1 MKKGDLLWVAVLA
14 ALVSFLLVD
23 NTREAFVS
31 LTRSYPYIMGF
42 VKVAILATMG
52 ELLALRIIR
61 GDWAMP
67 VGLWQR
73 TVVWGFLGMSFT
85 LTFDVFGAGTAAATA
100 KGLLP
105 AFDGTAGKVVTALL
119 TSTLINI
126 CFAPV
131 MMAFHRVTDTY
142 IDLSEGR
149 LSALSGV
156 SLKDVV
162 GRIDWYAFI
171 SFVVV
176 KTVPIFWIP
185 AHTVTFLLPP
195 EYRVLNSALLS
206 IALGAIL
213 AFAKRGGARP
223 AGARSVA

>member
-1 MKKGDLLWVAVLA
+1 MKKGDLFWAAALA
-14 ALVSFLLVD
+14 ALASFLLVPV
-23 NTREAFVS
+23 TREGFVA
-31 LTRSYPYIMGF
+31 LTKAHPYLMGF
-42 VKVAILATMG
+42 AKVAVLATMG

-67 VGLWQR
+67 VGLWMR
-73 TVVWGFLGMSFT
+73 SVVWGFLGMSFT
-85 LTFDVFGAGTAAATA
+85 LTFDVFGSGTVAASA

-105 AFDGTAGKVVTALL
+105 AFDGVTGKVVTALL

-142 IDLSEGR
+142 IDLAEGR
-149 LSALSGV
+149 FGALSSV
-156 SLKDVV
+156 RLADVV

-171 SFVVV
+171 SFVVI

-213 AFAKRGGARP
+213 AFAKRGARP
-223 AGARSVA
+223 AATKAVA